1 MASTIQAL
9 PTEVV
14 YLITAG
20 EVIDSLASVVR
31 ELVEN
36 SLDAGATRIVVS
48 LWPQQWRIR
57 VADNGCGMNLDDLEQ
72 AATAHSTS
80 KIRSSADLW
89 KINSLG
95 FRGEALHSLTTL
107 ADLEILSR
115 PVGGKLGW
123 RVVYGYGGEVVQVE
137 ATAIAP
143 GTVVTV
149 ANLFGNCS
157 SRRQGLPTLAQQ
169 MKAVQAAIHQIAL
182 CHPRVTWQIW
192 QNDRQWFTISRAA
205 TTGQLLPQI
214 LPQIRQGDLQE
225 VKLEVPNP
233 VNSEGRIQNSEFR
246 IQNLEFPSPQ
256 SPVPSPQ
263 SPVPSPQSPVPTP
276 QSPAPSPQSPVPSPQ
291 SPLPT
296 PHSALT
302 LVVGLPDRCHRHR
315 PDWVRVAI
323 NGRMVKSA
331 ELEQT
336 ILSAFH
342 KTLPRDRYPI
352 CFLHLAISPDQIN
365 WNRNPA
371 KTEIYLN
378 EIAYWQEQIIQ
389 GINQALRISAANL
402 KETVHTTRVSKLLKA
417 AEAKGGYN
425 FNPKNPNGDDKTPN
439 SSTDAM
445 NRVSPNSLKA
455 VAQVSNTYIVAE
467 HSGGMWLVEQHIA
480 HERVLYEQLCDN
492 WQLISVEPPII
503 LYQLSPAQVS
513 QLQRIGLD
521 IEPFGEQLWAVRNL
535 PAMLQQRE
543 DSAEAIL
550 ELSLGGDL
558 QTAQV
563 AVACRSAI
571 RNGTPMNLQ
580 EMQTLLDD
588 WQRTRNPR
596 TCPHGRPIYLSLEE
610 SALARFFRR
619 NWVIGKSHGI

>member
-57 VADNGCGMNLDDLEQ
+57 VADNGCGMNLDDLQQ

-107 ADLEILSR
+107 AELEILSR
-115 PVGGKLGW
+115 PLGGNLGW
-123 RVVYGYGGEVVQVE
+123 RIIYGDGGKVVQVE

-149 ANLFGNCS
+149 SHLFGNCS
-157 SRRQGLPTLAQQ
+157 SRRQGLPTTAQQ

-182 CHPRVTWQIW
+182 CHPHVTWQIW
-192 QNDRQWFTISRAA
+192 QNDRQWFTISPAR

-214 LPQIRQGDLQE
+214 LPQVRQGDLQE
-225 VKLEVPNP
+225 VKLEIPNP
-233 VNSEGRIQNSEFR
+233 LNSELLTPNSS
-246 IQNLEFPSPQ
+246 LLTTSA
-256 SPVPSPQ
+256 SLST
-263 SPVPSPQSPVPTP
+263 S
-276 QSPAPSPQSPVPSPQ
+276 
-291 SPLPT
+291 
-296 PHSALT
+296 PHSALI

-323 NGRMVKSA
+323 NGRMVKTP

-342 KTLPRDRYPI
+342 RTLPRDRYPI

-378 EIAYWQEQIIQ
+378 EIIYWQEQITQ
-389 GINQALRISAANL
+389 AINKALSISSNNL
-402 KETVHTTRVSKLLKA
+402 KEAVHTTRVSKLLKA
-417 AEAKGGYN
+417 AEAKGSYN
-425 FNPKNPNGDDKTPN
+425 FNSQNPNENPKTPN
-439 SSTDAM
+439 FSLPT
-445 NRVSPNSLKA
+445 PNSLKA

-480 HERVLYEQLCDN
+480 HERILYEQLCDD
-492 WQLISVEPPII
+492 WQLLPVEPSII
-503 LYQLSPAQVS
+503 LYQLSPAQVL
-513 QLQRIGLD
+513 QLQRIGLE
-521 IEPFGEQLWAVRNL
+521 IEPFGEQLWAVRNI
-535 PAMLQQRE
+535 PAPLQQR
-543 DSAEAIL
+543 DDCAEAIL
-550 ELSLGGDL
+550 ELSWGGDL

-571 RNGTPMNLQ
+571 RNGTPMNQQ
-580 EMQTLLDD
+580 EMQTLLDN

>member
-9 PTEVV
+9 PKEVV

-36 SLDAGATRIVVS
+36 SLDAGATRIIVS
-48 LWPQQWRIR
+48 LWPEQWRIR
-57 VADNGCGMNLDDLEQ
+57 VADNGCGMNLEDLQQ

-95 FRGEALHSLTTL
+95 FRGEALHSLTNL

-115 PVGGKLGW
+115 PADGKLGW
-123 RVVYGYGGEVVQVE
+123 RVVYGYGGEVRQVE
-137 ATAIAP
+137 VTAIAP

-149 ANLFGNCS
+149 SNLFGNCS
-157 SRRQGLPTLAQQ
+157 SRRQGLPTTAQQ
-169 MKAVQAAIHQIAL
+169 MKAVQATIHQIAL
-182 CHPRVTWQIW
+182 CHPRVTWQIC
-192 QNDRQWFTISRAA
+192 QNDRQWFTISRTA

-214 LPQIRQGDLQE
+214 LPQVRQGDLQE

-233 VNSEGRIQNSEFR
+233 VNSE
-246 IQNLEFPSPQ
+246 
-256 SPVPSPQ
+256 
-263 SPVPSPQSPVPTP
+263 
-276 QSPAPSPQSPVPSPQ
+276 
-291 SPLPT
+291 LPT
-296 PHSALT
+296 PHSLPNTPNSSLLT
-302 LVVGLPDRCHRHR
+302 PHSLPTPHSTLNLVVGLPDRCHRHR

-352 CFLHLAISPDQIN
+352 CFLHLVISPDQIN

-378 EIAYWQEQIIQ
+378 EITYWQEQIIA
-389 GINQALRISAANL
+389 GINQALQISAVNL
-402 KETVHTTRVSKLLKA
+402 KETVHTTRVSTLLKA

-425 FNPKNPNGDDKTPN
+425 FNPQNPNGDDKIPN
-439 SSTDAM
+439 SPLST
-445 NRVSPNSLKA
+445 PNSLKA
-455 VAQVSNTYIVAE
+455 VAQVNNTYIVAE

-480 HERVLYEQLCDN
+480 HERVLYEQLCDR
-492 WQLISVEPPII
+492 WQLVCVEPPII
-503 LYQLSPAQVS
+503 LYHLSPAQVS

-535 PAMLQQRE
+535 PAMLQQRQ
-543 DSAEAIL
+543 DCAEAIL

-571 RNGTPMNLQ
+571 RNGTPLNLQ
-580 EMQTLLDD
+580 QMQTLLDD

>member
-31 ELVEN
+31 ELIEN

-48 LWPQQWRIR
+48 VWAQQWRVR
-57 VADNGCGMNLDDLEQ
+57 VADNGCGMNLDDLQQ
-72 AATAHSTS
+72 AASAHSTS
-80 KIRSSADLW
+80 KIRSCADLW
-89 KINSLG
+89 QINSLG

-115 PVGGKLGW
+115 PANSCTGGF
-123 RVVYGYGGEVVQVE
+123 RVVYGYGGEPIVVE

-143 GTVVTV
+143 GTVVTIS
-149 ANLFGNCS
+149 NLFGNCS
-157 SRRQGLPTLAQQ
+157 TRRQGLPTSAIQI
-169 MKAVQAAIHQIAL
+169 KAVQASIYQIAL
-182 CHPRVTWQIW
+182 CHPHVTWQVW
-192 QNDRQWFTISRAA
+192 QNDREWFTISPAP
-205 TTGQLLPQI
+205 TVGKLLPQI
-214 LPQIRQGDLQE
+214 LHQVKQGDLQE
-225 VKLEVPNP
+225 LKLELPKPNKAL
-233 VNSEGRIQNSEFR
+233 
-246 IQNLEFPSPQ
+246 NL
-256 SPVPSPQ
+256 VI
-263 SPVPSPQSPVPTP
+263 
-276 QSPAPSPQSPVPSPQ
+276 
-291 SPLPT
+291 
-296 PHSALT
+296 
-302 LVVGLPDRCHRHR
+302 GLPDRCHRHR

-323 NGRMVKSA
+323 NGRMVKSP

-336 ILSAFH
+336 IFSGFH
-342 KTLPRDRYPI
+342 RTLPRDRYPV
-352 CFLHLAISPDQIN
+352 CLLHLYISPEQIN

-378 EIAYWQEQIIQ
+378 ELSYWQEQISGAIE
-389 GINQALRISAANL
+389 QALRINSVNV
-402 KETVHTTRVSKLLKA
+402 KEAVHTTRVSKLIKA
-417 AEAKGGYN
+417 AEEKGGYHVQR
-425 FNPKNPNGDDKTPN
+425 PHPDDEDKTCKGG
-439 SSTDAM
+439 
-445 NRVSPNSLKA
+445 VSPSLKA
-455 VAQVSNTYIVAE
+455 VAQVSNTYIVVE
-467 HSGGMWLVEQHIA
+467 HSAGMWLVEQHIA

-492 WQLISVEPPII
+492 WQLVPVEPAII
-503 LYQLSPAQVS
+503 LYQLSSAQVA
-513 QLQRIGLD
+513 QLQRINID
-521 IEPFGEQLWAVRNL
+521 IEPFGEQLWAIRNV
-535 PAMLQQRE
+535 PALLQQR
-543 DSAEAIL
+543 DDCAEAIL
-550 ELSLGGDL
+550 ELSWGGDL

-571 RNGTPMNLQ
+571 RNGTPLTLP

>member
-20 EVIDSLASVVR
+20 EVIDSLSAVVR

-48 LWPQQWRIR
+48 LWPQHWRVR
-57 VADNGCGMNLDDLEQ
+57 VADNGCGMNLDDLQQ
-72 AATAHSTS
+72 AAAAHSTS

-89 KINSLG
+89 KITSLG

-107 ADLEILSR
+107 ADLEIFSR
-115 PVGGKLGW
+115 PVGGNEGYQ
-123 RVVYGYGGEVVQVE
+123 VVYNEGGEVVKLE
-137 ATAIAP
+137 IAPIAP

-149 ANLFGNCS
+149 SNLFANCPA
-157 SRRQGLPTLAQQ
+157 RRQGLPTPAQQ
-169 MKAVQAAIHQIAL
+169 MKAVQGIIQQIAL
-182 CHPRVTWQIW
+182 CHPQVTYQVW
-192 QNDRQWFTISRAA
+192 QNDRELLTICPAA
-205 TTGQLLPQI
+205 TVEQLIPQI
-214 LPQIRQGDLQE
+214 LPQVRASDLHFCQ
-225 VKLEVPNP
+225 LELPNLDK
-233 VNSEGRIQNSEFR
+233 SFI
-246 IQNLEFPSPQ
+246 NL
-256 SPVPSPQ
+256 VI
-263 SPVPSPQSPVPTP
+263 
-276 QSPAPSPQSPVPSPQ
+276 
-291 SPLPT
+291 
-296 PHSALT
+296 
-302 LVVGLPDRCHRHR
+302 GLPDRCHRHR
-315 PDWVRVAI
+315 PDWVKVAI
-323 NGRMVKSA
+323 NGRMIKSP

-378 EIAYWQEQIIQ
+378 EITFWQEQITQ
-389 GINQALRISAANL
+389 AINKALRISEVNI
-402 KETVHTTRVSKLLKA
+402 KESVQTTRVSKLLKV
-417 AEAKGGYN
+417 AETKGGYN
-425 FNPKNPNGDDKTPN
+425 FQPQNQNQDHTQNY
-439 SSTDAM
+439 
-445 NRVSPNSLKA
+445 LKA

-467 HSGGMWLVEQHIA
+467 HSGGIWLVEQHIA
-480 HERVLYEQLCDN
+480 HERVLYEQLCDH
-492 WQLISVEPPII
+492 WQLVAVETPII

-513 QLQRIGLD
+513 QLQNINLD
-521 IEPFGEQLWAVRNL
+521 IEPFGEKLWAVRNI

-543 DSAEAIL
+543 DCAEALL
-550 ELSLGGDL
+550 ELSWGGDL

-563 AVACRSAI
+563 AVACRSAV
-571 RNGTPMNLQ
+571 RNGTPMNLP
-580 EMQTLLDD
+580 EMQKLLDD

-610 SALARFFRR
+610 SSLARFFRR
-619 NWVIGKSHGI
+619 NWVIGKSHGIQNS

>member
-57 VADNGCGMNLDDLEQ
+57 VADNGCGMNLDDLQQ

-107 ADLEILSR
+107 ANLEILSR
-115 PVGGKLGW
+115 TVGGKLGW
-123 RVVYGYGGEVVQVE
+123 RISYGNSGEVVQVE
-137 ATAIAP
+137 VTAIAP

-149 ANLFGNCS
+149 SHLFGNCS
-157 SRRQGLPTLAQQ
+157 SRRQGLPTAAQQ
-169 MKAVQAAIHQIAL
+169 MKAVQATIHQIAL
-182 CHPRVTWQIW
+182 CHPHVTWQIS
-192 QNDRQWFTISRAA
+192 QNDRQWFTICPAA

-214 LPQIRQGDLQE
+214 LPQVRQGDLQE
-225 VKLEVPNP
+225 VKLELPNP
-233 VNSEGRIQNSEFR
+233 PNSSLQ
-246 IQNLEFPSPQ
+246 
-256 SPVPSPQ
+256 
-263 SPVPSPQSPVPTP
+263 
-276 QSPAPSPQSPVPSPQ
+276 
-291 SPLPT
+291 T
-296 PHSALT
+296 PHSCTDAINRVSPNSSLN
-302 LVVGLPDRCHRHR
+302 LVVGLPDRTHRHR

-323 NGRMVKSA
+323 NGRMVKTP

-342 KTLPRDRYPI
+342 RTLPRDRYPI
-352 CFLHLAISPDQIN
+352 CFLHLGISPDQIN

-378 EIAYWQEQIIQ
+378 EIIYWQEQITKA
-389 GINQALRISAANL
+389 INQALSISSTNL
-402 KETVHTTRVSKLLKA
+402 KEAVHTTRVSKLLKA

-425 FNPKNPNGDDKTPN
+425 FNPQNPKEDHKN
-439 SSTDAM
+439 
-445 NRVSPNSLKA
+445 PNSLKA

-467 HSGGMWLVEQHIA
+467 HPGGMWLVEQHIA

-492 WQLISVEPPII
+492 WQLVPVEPAII

-513 QLQRIGLD
+513 QLQRIGLE
-521 IEPFGEQLWAVRNL
+521 IEPFGEQLWAVRNI
-535 PAMLQQRE
+535 PAPLQQR
-543 DSAEAIL
+543 DDCAEAIL
-550 ELSLGGDL
+550 ELSWGGDL

-571 RNGTPMNLQ
+571 RNGTPMNQQ
-580 EMQTLLDD
+580 EMQTLLDN

>member
-123 RVVYGYGGEVVQVE
+123 RISYGDGGKVVQVE
-137 ATAIAP
+137 VTAIAP

-149 ANLFGNCS
+149 SNLFGNCS
-157 SRRQGLPTLAQQ
+157 SRRQGLPTVAQQ
-169 MKAVQAAIHQIAL
+169 MKAVQATIHQIAL
-182 CHPRVTWQIW
+182 CHPHVTWQIW
-192 QNDRQWFTISRAA
+192 QNDRQWFTISPAA

-214 LPQIRQGDLQE
+214 LPQVRQGDLQE
-225 VKLEVPNP
+225 IKLEIPNP
-233 VNSEGRIQNSEFR
+233 LNSELLTPNS
-246 IQNLEFPSPQ
+246 S
-256 SPVPSPQ
+256 
-263 SPVPSPQSPVPTP
+263 
-276 QSPAPSPQSPVPSPQ
+276 
-291 SPLPT
+291 LPT
-296 PHSALT
+296 QHSALST
-302 LVVGLPDRCHRHR
+302 QHSALNLVVGLPDRCHRHR

-323 NGRMVKSA
+323 NGRMVKTP

-342 KTLPRDRYPI
+342 RTLPRDRYPI

-378 EIAYWQEQIIQ
+378 EIIYWQEQITQ
-389 GINQALRISAANL
+389 AINQALSISSPNL
-402 KETVHTTRVSKLLKA
+402 KEAVHTTRVSKLLKA

-425 FNPKNPNGDDKTPN
+425 FNPQNPKEDRKN
-439 SSTDAM
+439 
-445 NRVSPNSLKA
+445 PNSLKA

-467 HSGGMWLVEQHIA
+467 HPGGMWLVEQHIA
-480 HERVLYEQLCDN
+480 HERVLYEQLCDD
-492 WQLISVEPPII
+492 WQLVPIEPPII
-503 LYQLSPAQVS
+503 LYQLSSAQVS

-521 IEPFGEQLWAVRNL
+521 IEPFGEQLWAVRNI
-535 PAMLQQRE
+535 PAPLQQR
-543 DSAEAIL
+543 DDCAEAIL
-550 ELSLGGDL
+550 ELSWGGDL

-571 RNGTPMNLQ
+571 RNGTPMNQQ
-580 EMQTLLDD
+580 EMQTLLDN

>member
-57 VADNGCGMNLDDLEQ
+57 VADNGCGMNLDDLQQ

-107 ADLEILSR
+107 AELEILSR
-115 PVGGKLGW
+115 PLGGNLGW
-123 RVVYGYGGEVVQVE
+123 RIIYGDGGKVVQVE

-149 ANLFGNCS
+149 SHLFGNCS
-157 SRRQGLPTLAQQ
+157 SRRQGLPTTAQQ
-169 MKAVQAAIHQIAL
+169 MKAVQATIHQIAL

-192 QNDRQWFTISRAA
+192 QNDRQWFTISPAR

-214 LPQIRQGDLQE
+214 LPQVRQGDLQE
-225 VKLEVPNP
+225 VKLEIPNP
-233 VNSEGRIQNSEFR
+233 PNSCTDAIHRVS
-246 IQNLEFPSPQ
+246 
-256 SPVPSPQ
+256 
-263 SPVPSPQSPVPTP
+263 
-276 QSPAPSPQSPVPSPQ
+276 
-291 SPLPT
+291 

-323 NGRMVKSA
+323 NGRMVKTP

-342 KTLPRDRYPI
+342 RTLPRDRYPI

-378 EIAYWQEQIIQ
+378 EIIYWQEQITQ
-389 GINQALRISAANL
+389 AINQALSISSNNL
-402 KETVHTTRVSKLLKA
+402 KEAVHTTRVSKLLKA
-417 AEAKGGYN
+417 AEAKGSYN
-425 FNPKNPNGDDKTPN
+425 FNSQNPNENPKTPN
-439 SSTDAM
+439 SSLPT
-445 NRVSPNSLKA
+445 PNSLKA
-455 VAQVSNTYIVAE
+455 VAQVSNTYIVVE

-480 HERVLYEQLCDN
+480 HERVLYEQLCDD
-492 WQLISVEPPII
+492 WQLLPVEPPII
-503 LYQLSPAQVS
+503 LYQLSPAQVL
-513 QLQRIGLD
+513 QLQRIGLE
-521 IEPFGEQLWAVRNL
+521 IEPFGEQLWAVRNI
-535 PAMLQQRE
+535 PAPLQQR
-543 DSAEAIL
+543 DDCAEAIL
-550 ELSLGGDL
+550 ELSWGGDL

-571 RNGTPMNLQ
+571 RNGTPMNQQ
-580 EMQTLLDD
+580 EMQTLLDN

>member
-20 EVIDSLASVVR
+20 EVIDSLVSVVR

-36 SLDAGATRIVVS
+36 ALDAGATRIVVS
-48 LWPQQWRIR
+48 LWPQVWRVR
-57 VADNGCGMNLDDLEQ
+57 VADNGYGMNLDDLQQ

-80 KIRSSADLW
+80 KIHSSADLW

-107 ADLEILSR
+107 ADLEVLSR
-115 PVGGKLGW
+115 PLGGSEGW
-123 RVVYGYGGEVVQVE
+123 RVNYNNEGEVEQVDF
-137 ATAIAP
+137 AAIAP

-149 ANLFGNCS
+149 NNLFANCAA
-157 SRRQGLPTLAQQ
+157 RRQGLPSTNQQ
-169 MKAVQAAIHQIAL
+169 LKAVQGIIHQIAL
-182 CHPRVTWQIW
+182 CHPHVNYQVW
-192 QNDRQWFTISRAA
+192 QNDKEWFTICPAPS
-205 TTGQLLPQI
+205 GGKLIPQI
-214 LPQIRQGDLQE
+214 LPQVRQDDLHE
-225 VKLEVPNP
+225 V
-233 VNSEGRIQNSEFR
+233 
-246 IQNLEFPSPQ
+246 NLEIPNLENS
-256 SPVPSPQ
+256 S
-263 SPVPSPQSPVPTP
+263 
-276 QSPAPSPQSPVPSPQ
+276 
-291 SPLPT
+291 LY
-296 PHSALT
+296 
-302 LVVGLPDRCHRHR
+302 LVIGLPDRCHRHR
-315 PDWVRVAI
+315 PDWVKVAI
-323 NGRMVKSA
+323 NGRMIKSP

-336 ILSAFH
+336 IFSAFH
-342 KTLPRDRYPI
+342 KTLPRDRSPV
-352 CFLHLAISPDQIN
+352 CFLHLTISPEQIN

-378 EIAYWQEQIIQ
+378 ELSFWQEQITEA
-389 GINQALRISAANL
+389 INKSLRISETNI
-402 KETVHTTRVSKLLKA
+402 KESVQTTRVSNLLKV
-417 AEAKGGYN
+417 AESKGEYN
-425 FNPKNPNGDDKTPN
+425 FNSQ
-439 SSTDAM
+439 SSQ
-445 NRVSPNSLKA
+445 NQENQNYLKA

-492 WQLISVEPPII
+492 WQLVPVETPII
-503 LYQLSPAQVS
+503 IYQLSPAQVS
-513 QLQRIGLD
+513 QLERINLD
-521 IEPFGEQLWAVRNL
+521 IEPFGDKLWAVRNI
-535 PAMLQQRE
+535 PAILKQRE
-543 DSAEAIL
+543 DCAEAIL
-550 ELSLGGDL
+550 ELSWGGDL

-571 RNGTPMNLQ
+571 RNGTKMTLP
-580 EMQTLLDD
+580 EMQTLLDN

>member
-57 VADNGCGMNLDDLEQ
+57 VADNGCGMNLEDLQQ

-115 PVGGKLGW
+115 PVDGKLGW
-123 RVVYGYGGEVVQVE
+123 RIIYGAGGEVVQVE
-137 ATAIAP
+137 VTAIAP

-149 ANLFGNCS
+149 SHLFGNCS
-157 SRRQGLPTLAQQ
+157 SRRQGLPTAAQQ
-169 MKAVQAAIHQIAL
+169 MKAVQATIHQIAL
-182 CHPRVTWQIW
+182 CHPHVTWQVC
-192 QNDRQWFTISRAA
+192 QNDRQWFTICPAA

-214 LPQIRQGDLQE
+214 LPQVRQGDLQE
-225 VKLEVPNP
+225 VKLEIPNP
-233 VNSEGRIQNSEFR
+233 PNSCTDEINRVSTPNSSL
-246 IQNLEFPSPQ
+246 N
-256 SPVPSPQ
+256 
-263 SPVPSPQSPVPTP
+263 
-276 QSPAPSPQSPVPSPQ
+276 
-291 SPLPT
+291 
-296 PHSALT
+296 
-302 LVVGLPDRCHRHR
+302 LVVGLPDRTHRHR

-323 NGRMVKSA
+323 NGRMVKTP

-336 ILSAFH
+336 ILSAFYR
-342 KTLPRDRYPI
+342 TLPRDRYPI

-378 EIAYWQEQIIQ
+378 EITYWQEQITQ
-389 GINQALRISAANL
+389 AINQALSISSSNL
-402 KETVHTTRVSKLLKA
+402 KEAVHTTRVSKLLKA

-425 FNPKNPNGDDKTPN
+425 FNPQNPNEDHKTSNPC
-439 SSTDAM
+439 TDAI
-445 NRVSPNSLKA
+445 NRVSNPNSLKA

-467 HSGGMWLVEQHIA
+467 HLAGMWLVEQHIA
-480 HERVLYEQLCDN
+480 HERVLYELLCDN
-492 WQLISVEPPII
+492 WQLVPIEPPII
-503 LYQLSPAQVS
+503 LYQLSSAQVL

-535 PAMLQQRE
+535 PAPLQQR
-543 DSAEAIL
+543 DDCAEAIL
-550 ELSLGGDL
+550 ELSWGGDL

-580 EMQTLLDD
+580 EMQKLLDD

>member
-57 VADNGCGMNLDDLEQ
+57 VADNGCGMNLDDLQQ

-123 RVVYGYGGEVVQVE
+123 RISYGDGGKVVQVE
-137 ATAIAP
+137 VTAIAP

-149 ANLFGNCS
+149 SHLFGSCS
-157 SRRQGLPTLAQQ
+157 SRRQGLPTAAQQ
-169 MKAVQAAIHQIAL
+169 MKAVQTAIQQIAM
-182 CHPRVTWQIW
+182 CHPHVTWQIW
-192 QNDRQWFTISRAA
+192 QNDRQWFTISPAA

-214 LPQIRQGDLQE
+214 LPQVRQGDLQE
-225 VKLEVPNP
+225 VKLEIPNP
-233 VNSEGRIQNSEFR
+233 VNSSLLTPNSSL
-246 IQNLEFPSPQ
+246 N
-256 SPVPSPQ
+256 
-263 SPVPSPQSPVPTP
+263 
-276 QSPAPSPQSPVPSPQ
+276 
-291 SPLPT
+291 
-296 PHSALT
+296 

-323 NGRMVKSA
+323 NGRMVNTP
-331 ELEQT
+331 ELKQT

-342 KTLPRDRYPI
+342 RTLPRDRYPI
-352 CFLHLAISPDQIN
+352 CFLHLVISPNQIN

-378 EIAYWQEQIIQ
+378 EIIYWQGQITQ
-389 GINQALRISAANL
+389 AINQALSISSSNF
-402 KETVHTTRVSKLLKA
+402 KEAVHTTRVSKLLKV

-425 FNPKNPNGDDKTPN
+425 FNPQNPNPC
-439 SSTDAM
+439 TDGIH
-445 NRVSPNSLKA
+445 RVSPNSLKA

-467 HSGGMWLVEQHIA
+467 HPGGMWLVEQHIA

-492 WQLISVEPPII
+492 WQLVSVEPPII
-503 LYQLSPAQVS
+503 LYQLSPTQVS
-513 QLQRIGLD
+513 QLQRIGLE
-521 IEPFGEQLWAVRNL
+521 IEPFGEQLWAVRNI
-535 PAMLQQRE
+535 PAPLRQR
-543 DSAEAIL
+543 DDCAEAIL
-550 ELSLGGDL
+550 ELSWGGDL

-571 RNGTPMNLQ
+571 RNGTPMNQQ
-580 EMQTLLDD
+580 EMQTLLDN

>member
-36 SLDAGATRIVVS
+36 SLDAGATRIVIS

-57 VADNGCGMNLDDLEQ
+57 VADNGCGMNLDDLQQ

-107 ADLEILSR
+107 AELEILSR
-115 PVGGKLGW
+115 PLGGNLGW
-123 RVVYGYGGEVVQVE
+123 RIIYGDGGKVVQVE

-149 ANLFGNCS
+149 SHLFGNCS
-157 SRRQGLPTLAQQ
+157 SRRQGLPTTAQQ
-169 MKAVQAAIHQIAL
+169 VKAVQATIHQVAL
-182 CHPRVTWQIW
+182 CHPQVTWQIW
-192 QNDRQWFTISRAA
+192 QNDRQWFTISPAR

-214 LPQIRQGDLQE
+214 LPQVRQGDLQE
-225 VKLEVPNP
+225 VKLEIPNP
-233 VNSEGRIQNSEFR
+233 ANSCTDAMNRVS
-246 IQNLEFPSPQ
+246 
-256 SPVPSPQ
+256 
-263 SPVPSPQSPVPTP
+263 
-276 QSPAPSPQSPVPSPQ
+276 
-291 SPLPT
+291 
-296 PHSALT
+296 PHSSLN

-323 NGRMVKSA
+323 NGRMVKTP

-342 KTLPRDRYPI
+342 RTLPRDRYPI

-378 EIAYWQEQIIQ
+378 EIIYWQEQITQ
-389 GINQALRISAANL
+389 AINQALSISSNNL
-402 KETVHTTRVSKLLKA
+402 KEAVHTTRVSKLLKA

-425 FNPKNPNGDDKTPN
+425 FNPQNPKPC
-439 SSTDAM
+439 TDAI

-480 HERVLYEQLCDN
+480 HERVLYEQLCDD
-492 WQLISVEPPII
+492 WQLLPVEPPII
-503 LYQLSPAQVS
+503 LYQLSPAQVL
-513 QLQRIGLD
+513 QLQRIGLE
-521 IEPFGEQLWAVRNL
+521 IEPFGEQLWVVRNI
-535 PAMLQQRE
+535 PAPLQQR
-543 DSAEAIL
+543 DDFAEAIL
-550 ELSLGGDL
+550 ELSWGGDL
-558 QTAQV
+558 QTAQI

-571 RNGTPMNLQ
+571 RNGTPMNQQ
-580 EMQTLLDD
+580 EMQTLLDN

>member
-36 SLDAGATRIVVS
+36 SLDAGATRIVIS

-57 VADNGCGMNLDDLEQ
+57 VADNGCGMNLDDLQQ

-107 ADLEILSR
+107 AELEILSR
-115 PVGGKLGW
+115 PLGGNLGW
-123 RVVYGYGGEVVQVE
+123 RIIYGDGGKVVQVE

-149 ANLFGNCS
+149 SHLFGNCS
-157 SRRQGLPTLAQQ
+157 SRRQGLPTTAQQ
-169 MKAVQAAIHQIAL
+169 MKAVQATIHQVAL
-182 CHPRVTWQIW
+182 CHPQVTWQIW
-192 QNDRQWFTISRAA
+192 QNDRQWFTISPAR

-214 LPQIRQGDLQE
+214 LPQVRQGDLQE
-225 VKLEVPNP
+225 VKLEIPNP
-233 VNSEGRIQNSEFR
+233 ANSCTDAMNRVS
-246 IQNLEFPSPQ
+246 
-256 SPVPSPQ
+256 
-263 SPVPSPQSPVPTP
+263 
-276 QSPAPSPQSPVPSPQ
+276 
-291 SPLPT
+291 
-296 PHSALT
+296 PHSSLN

-323 NGRMVKSA
+323 NGRMVKTP

-342 KTLPRDRYPI
+342 RTLPRDRYPI

-378 EIAYWQEQIIQ
+378 EIIYWQEQITQ
-389 GINQALRISAANL
+389 AINQALSISSNNL
-402 KETVHTTRVSKLLKA
+402 KEAVHTTRVSKLLKA

-425 FNPKNPNGDDKTPN
+425 FNPQNPKPC
-439 SSTDAM
+439 TDAI

-480 HERVLYEQLCDN
+480 HERVLYEQLCDD
-492 WQLISVEPPII
+492 WQLLPVEPPII
-503 LYQLSPAQVS
+503 LYQLSPAQVL
-513 QLQRIGLD
+513 QLQRIGLE
-521 IEPFGEQLWAVRNL
+521 IEPFGEQLWAVRNI
-535 PAMLQQRE
+535 PAPLQQR
-543 DSAEAIL
+543 DDCAEAIL
-550 ELSLGGDL
+550 ELSWGGDL

-571 RNGTPMNLQ
+571 RNGTPMNQQ
-580 EMQTLLDD
+580 EMQTLLDN